1 VGIFIMWNGDLKG
14 LISIIWWMLPRCL
27 PSDFFF
33 FWWKNIKFK
42 NEYGIIRLVYGL
54 IKIK

>member
-33 FWWKNIKFK
+33 FFFF
-42 NEYGIIRLVYGL
+42 GG
-54 IKIK
+54 KI